1 MRKRMLSLFLA
12 LIMICSLAAC
22 GGNGTTDKG
31 NETNNAASKE
41 GVFKVTD
48 MGLLEQVFGEAEN
61 TYCREIKMIGDTVY
75 MLAEAYLSDGSRLV
89 YLTTDM
95 DGNIKT
101 QATIYEEI
109 WEKYDVDDD
118 FAVGE
123 ASSVESAV
131 VTDVAV
137 NEGSEDEISEYRNSY
152 SYLIMDD
159 GKLAYVD
166 STERYNYTT
175 GISTTEC
182 KVVLCAENGEE
193 IASVN
198 LSETLEEDMYLY
210 INTLL
215 DSGEGTLY
223 AMSDEKI
230 FEVSVAGEL
239 VGTYETTEVT
249 QSIYRA
255 EFYKDGKPVFASWND
270 DWTKRTYNMIDIKN
284 GTIIEEVVVMDTI
297 TNYNICDGTNSG
309 YDLVLTDNSAV
320 YGYNFDDTEPT
331 KIMDYINSNLA
342 TYSVYDICFR
352 DSDYFIAMYNDIVNY
367 NSRLAGFTKV
377 PPEEVPDR
385 ILLTL
390 AIYGTDTEITRAVI
404 DFNQSNEKYKI
415 LTEDY
420 SRYSTED
427 DWYAGIDRLDS
438 DVLSG
443 KIPDIIQGNTRLD
456 TSKYASKGLFVD
468 FYKLMDEDESINRSD
483 YAENVFKAYETD
495 GKLYEIPIK
504 FYVSTVYGK
513 TSVWGNKT
521 SITWEDV
528 EAVLAQYPDAKLFA
542 EMTKDTALRESL
554 RYSYNQL
561 VDGVTGVC
569 HFDSDAFKSLL
580 EYANTYP
587 ESINYDELYNDD
599 NYWLNYSTQY
609 AENRTLLVSSTIYSL
624 YDAWMNGMNNF
635 AEEVTPVGFPTDAGQ
650 GSGVMALNSFLIS
663 AKSKYTEGAWEFVK
677 SFLSEDYQLEEEDS
691 TYSAWGLPVLKA
703 GIEEQKKYICM
714 KPFYYDSEG
723 KKVEYE
729 NSIYIGNE
737 YMTIDPGTEEE
748 AQKWYDF
755 VLSVD
760 TKTSTSFDK
769 ALEII
774 TEEAAAYFSGQ
785 KTVDEVAGII
795 QSRMSIFISES
806 Q

>member
-1 MRKRMLSLFLA
+1 
-12 LIMICSLAAC
+12 
-22 GGNGTTDKG
+22 
-31 NETNNAASKE
+31 
-41 GVFKVTD
+41 
-48 MGLLEQVFGEAEN
+48 
-61 TYCREIKMIGDTVY
+61 MIGDTVY

-101 QATIYEEI
+101 QVTIYEEI

-118 FAVGE
+118 FAVGA

-137 NEGSEDEISEYRNSY
+137 NEGSEDEISEYRNIY

-230 FEVSVAGEL
+230 FEVSVTGEL

-249 QSIYRA
+249 KSIYRE

-270 DWTKRTYNMIDIKN
+270 DWTKRTYNMIDVKN

-297 TNYNICDGTNSG
+297 TNYNIYDGTNSG

-367 NSRLAGFTKV
+367 NSCLAGFTKV

-404 DFNQSNEKYKI
+404 EFNQSNEKYKI

-443 KIPDIIQGNTRLD
+443 KIPDIIQGNVRLD
-456 TSKYASKGLFVD
+456 TAKYASKGLFVD
-468 FYKLMDEDESINRSD
+468 FYKLMDDDESINRSD

-513 TSVWGNKT
+513 TAIWGTKT

-528 EAVLAQYPDAKLFA
+528 DAVLAQYPDAKLFA

-554 RYSYNQL
+554 RYSYGKL
-561 VDGVTGVC
+561 VDEVTGVC

-599 NYWLNYSTQY
+599 DYWLNYATQY
-609 AENRTLLVSSTIYSL
+609 VDNRTLLVSATIYSL
-624 YDAWMNGMNNF
+624 YDAWLNGMSNF
-635 AEEVTPVGFPTDAGQ
+635 AEEATPVGFPTDEGQ
-650 GSGVMALNSFLIS
+650 GSGVTAINSFLIS

-677 SFLSEDYQLEEEDS
+677 SFLSEDYQLEEVES

-714 KPFYYDSEG
+714 KPFYYDNDGE
-723 KKVEYE
+723 KVEYD
-729 NSIYIGNE
+729 NTIYIGNE
-737 YMTIDPGTEEE
+737 NIKIDPGTEEE

-760 TKTSTSFDK
+760 TKASTSFDK

-774 TEEAAAYFSGQ
+774 AEEAAAYFNGQ